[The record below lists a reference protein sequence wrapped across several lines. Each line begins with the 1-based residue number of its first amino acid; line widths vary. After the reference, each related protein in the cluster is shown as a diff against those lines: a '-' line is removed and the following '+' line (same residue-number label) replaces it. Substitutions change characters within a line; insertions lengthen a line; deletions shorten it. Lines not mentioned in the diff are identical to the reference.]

1 MEALWI
7 VYNVISFF
15 LYAFDFLLLVHAICS
30 WVPEWR
36 MSKVYILSSKII
48 DPILRPIR
56 RIMMRFDWA
65 RRCPIDLSFIVLVIL
80 TRVADRI
87 IWYIFRFI
95 ILLIQV

>member
-7 VYNVISFF
+7 IYDVISFF
-15 LYAFDFLLLVHAICS
+15 LYAFDFLLLVHAVCS

-36 MSKVYILSSKII
+36 MSKVYTLSSKIV
-48 DPILRPIR
+48 DPLLMPIR